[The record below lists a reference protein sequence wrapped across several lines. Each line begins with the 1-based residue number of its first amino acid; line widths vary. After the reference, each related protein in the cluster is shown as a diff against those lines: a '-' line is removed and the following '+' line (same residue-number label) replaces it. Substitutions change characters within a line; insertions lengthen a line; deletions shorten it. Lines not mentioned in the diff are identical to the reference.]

1 MVSDEQLARARALIE
16 FVEGVWGLELATTNP
31 VRRSSRPWLRDLGAA
46 VQETDGPGRGA
57 TAHVRRMSSSFAP
70 PADGRRES
78 AANEPA
84 PAESSC
90 TKSPC
95 HGCKGEKPWHLGPDE
110 RPRER
115 SVRDEKRTTYDGA
128 TPRRKRVW
136 RTETVE

>member
-16 FVEGVWGLELATTNP
+16 FVEGVWSLELATTNH
-31 VRRSSRPWLRDLGAA
+31 VRSSSGLWFRDLGAA
-46 VQETDGPGRGA
+46 VQETDGPGIGT

-70 PADGRRES
+70 PADGRREF
-78 AANEPA
+78 AATEPA
-84 PAESSC
+84 PAESRC
-90 TKSPC
+90 TRNPC

-115 SVRDEKRTTYDGA
+115 SVRDEKQTTYDGA

-136 RTETVE
+136 RTGTVE